1 MELSEYI
8 RIVRKHWIVI
18 MLIGL
23 LGLGGAYAYA
33 KSLPAT
39 YSATAS
45 IIVSSIGGESVGER
59 VQGATYTDNRI
70 ESYAQLATSP
80 FVLEPVIEE
89 LDLSMTPRTL
99 ARMVTVTRPVNTYF
113 LEFRVT
119 DGNPQRAA
127 EIANAVSRELALSV
141 AELEGDVASGQ
152 STVQL
157 TVVATAIPPV
167 FPSGPN
173 TKLYSATGLVAGLA
187 LGVLVA
193 LTRTVVDTR
202 IRSVKDL
209 RRVTDAA
216 VLTSVRHDRR
226 TAKDPLVMRND
237 PLGDQAEAYRRLRTN
252 LRFLKLA
259 GPSRSIMVTSAIPTE
274 GKSTTVINLAI
285 AMAEGSSR
293 ILLIDADLRKP
304 SLARNL
310 GLEGAVGLTT
320 VLIGEAVV
328 EDVIQSWGG
337 SIDVLPAGQIP
348 PNPSELLD
356 SEAMADLLR
365 RLAAHYDTIL
375 LDAAPLLPV
384 TDSAALSRFVDGA
397 LLVVG
402 CQAVHRHQLAEALGL
417 LAAVDARVLGI
428 VLNKVPHKEAGTTY
442 AYGSTPRATAR
453 EWAQAR
459 LRRPTGTDPDEGRS
473 APGPVTPVGTVDT
486 LFTVFDPVS
495 VDVDEVPVGVDPA
508 PAEATPAATADPVSF
523 EVDTVPIE
531 LDPTVP
537 AAGPGPLTPPTEP
550 PTYPERWELPFPAGR

>member
-1 MELSEYI
+1 MELGEYV

-39 YSATAS
+39 YRATAS
-45 IIVSSIGGESVGER
+45 IIVSSIGGESVGEL

-80 FVLEPVIEE
+80 YVLEPVIAE

-99 ARMVTVTRPVNTYF
+99 ARMVIASRPVSTYF
-113 LEFRVT
+113 LEIRVT
-119 DGNPQRAA
+119 DGIPQRAA
-127 EIANAVSRELALSV
+127 EIANAVSRELARAV
-141 AELEGDVASGQ
+141 AELEGDEAGGQ

-157 TVVATAIPPV
+157 TVVATAMPPA

-173 TKLYSATGLVAGLA
+173 TRLYVATGLLVGLA
-187 LGVLVA
+187 LGVLFA
-193 LTRTVVDTR
+193 LARTVVDTR
-202 IRSVKDL
+202 IRSVSDL

-216 VLTSVRHDRR
+216 VLTSVRHDRK
-226 TAKDPLVMRND
+226 TAKAPLAMRDD

-320 VLIGEAVV
+320 VLIGEATV
-328 EDVIQSWGG
+328 EDVIQPWGG

-356 SEAMADLLR
+356 SEAMADLLG
-365 RLAAHYDTIL
+365 RLAARYDAIL

-402 CQAVHRHQLAEALGL
+402 CQAVHRHDLAEALGL
-417 LAAVDARVLGI
+417 LAAVDARVLGV
-428 VLNKVPHKEAGTTY
+428 VLNKVPRKEAGTTY

-459 LRRPTGTDPDEGRS
+459 LRRPTGAGTRHARR
-473 APGPVTPVGTVDT
+473 APEP
-486 LFTVFDPVS
+486 
-495 VDVDEVPVGVDPA
+495 DPA
-508 PAEATPAATADPVSF
+508 VGGARASVTVEPTLVEVRTSQPGADPAREPTPATTA
-523 EVDTVPIE
+523 VPR
-531 LDPTVP
+531 
-537 AAGPGPLTPPTEP
+537 PGFVPTESAVFRARPDRSEISFP
-550 PTYPERWELPFPAGR
+550 PFNE

>member
-1 MELSEYI
+1 MELGEYV

-39 YSATAS
+39 YRATAS
-45 IIVSSIGGESVGER
+45 IIVSSIGGESVGEL

-80 FVLEPVIEE
+80 YVLEPVIAE

-99 ARMVTVTRPVNTYF
+99 ARMVTASRPVSTYF
-113 LEFRVT
+113 LEIRVT
-119 DGNPQRAA
+119 DGTRQRAA
-127 EIANAVSRELALSV
+127 EIANAVSRELARAV
-141 AELEGDVASGQ
+141 AELEGDEAGGQ
-152 STVQL
+152 SAVQL
-157 TVVATAIPPV
+157 TVVATAVPPA

-173 TKLYSATGLVAGLA
+173 TRLYVATGLLVGLA
-187 LGVLVA
+187 LGVLFA
-193 LTRTVVDTR
+193 LARTVVDTR
-202 IRSVKDL
+202 IRSVGDL

-216 VLTSVRHDRR
+216 VLTSVRHDRK
-226 TAKDPLVMRND
+226 TAKAPLVMRDD

-274 GKSTTVINLAI
+274 GKSTTVINLAV

-293 ILLIDADLRKP
+293 ILLIDADLRRP

-320 VLIGEAVV
+320 VLIGEATVD
-328 EDVIQSWGG
+328 DVIQSWGG

-356 SEAMADLLR
+356 SEAMEDLLG
-365 RLAAHYDTIL
+365 RLAARYDVIL

-402 CQAVHRHQLAEALGL
+402 CQAVHRHHLAEALGL

-428 VLNKVPHKEAGTTY
+428 VLNKVPRKEAGTTY

-459 LRRPTGTDPDEGRS
+459 LRRPTRAGTRHARRAPEPNPAVEGDR
-473 APGPVTPVGTVDT
+473 A
-486 LFTVFDPVS
+486 S
-495 VDVDEVPVGVDPA
+495 VAVEPALVEVRTSQPEVDPERE
-508 PAEATPAATADPVSF
+508 PTPAATVIPR
-523 EVDTVPIE
+523 
-531 LDPTVP
+531 
-537 AAGPGPLTPPTEP
+537 PGFVPTESAVFRARPDRSDFSFP
-550 PTYPERWELPFPAGR
+550 PLHE